1 MSEAKTYIGSPRSDT
16 TRLRMRGKDVLTEIV
31 GEKTFAEAFYF
42 IVTGR
47 MPEPH
52 QTRVL
57 DAALIILMDHGLTPT
72 ALVARLVADSVPDDI
87 QVPMAAGML
96 MVGNKFVGSM
106 AGAGELLTEGMA
118 HEGDKRAWAAETVRE
133 YRAIRKHIP
142 GFGHSYY
149 TPTDPRAER
158 LFGIAEQAGVS
169 GDYIEL
175 IRMLGEEVDKAAGR
189 HLTLNVTGALG
200 AVLKEIDF
208 PVEIMRA
215 VAAVGRG
222 AGLAAHIHEE
232 KQKPV
237 VPELTDLANSIEYS
251 EQD

>member
-1 MSEAKTYIGSPRSDT
+1 MSNVITRIGSPRSDT
-16 TRLRMRGKDVLTEIV
+16 DRLQMRGRDVLTELV
-31 GEKTFAEAFYF
+31 GEKTFAEAFYL

-47 MPEPH
+47 MPQPS
-52 QTRVL
+52 QAKVL

-72 ALVARLVADSVPDDI
+72 ALVARLVSDSVPDDI

-96 MVGNKFVGSM
+96 MVGNKFAGTM
-106 AGAGELLTEGMA
+106 AGAGEILTEGMA
-118 HEGDKRAWAAETVRE
+118 CDGDKHAWAADTVKR
-133 YRAIRKHIP
+133 YRSVKKRIP

-158 LFGIAEQAGVS
+158 LFEVAEQAGVS

-175 IRMLGEEVDKAAGR
+175 IKILSAEIDKAAGK

-208 PVEIMRA
+208 PVEVMRA
-215 VAAVGRG
+215 VSAVGRS
-222 AGLAAHIHEE
+222 AGLAAHIYEE
-232 KQKPV
+232 KQTPIAR
-237 VPELTDLANSIEYS
+237 ELMGLGNNIPYVE
-251 EQD
+251 